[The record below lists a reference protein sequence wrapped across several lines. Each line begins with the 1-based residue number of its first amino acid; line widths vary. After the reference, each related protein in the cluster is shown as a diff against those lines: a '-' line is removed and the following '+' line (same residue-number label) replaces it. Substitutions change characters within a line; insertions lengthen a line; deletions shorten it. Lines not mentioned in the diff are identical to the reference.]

1 MAERERKRRAKR
13 QRRRNSDRVREP
25 GERGRERRYEETRIG
40 KEEEREEGGREK
52 NLHGILARTSGNF
65 IDVRKRENI
74 YVWVR

>member
-1 MAERERKRRAKR
+1 MAERERRRRAKR

-40 KEEEREEGGREK
+40 KEEEREK

-74 YVWVR
+74 HVWVR